1 MRRVLTSC
9 FLGASMLGAIDYS
22 PEVKAIQTPNNLVTS
37 TNKPDSTI
45 VEYIN
50 PILITHIDDPLMNA
64 MIQVESRGK
73 DSIIGDNGKAIGILQ
88 MHKIAVRSV
97 NKILKKND
105 IDLEY
110 SYDDRYSR
118 EKTIEMYW
126 IWRNSKHSNHSDEV
140 IARSWN
146 GGPKGPNK
154 SATLHYWNKV
164 VKEIKIHH
172 QKLVLVDG
180 VEVL

>member
-1 MRRVLTSC
+1 MRTVLTSC

-22 PEVKAIQTPNNLVTS
+22 SEVKATQTPNNLVTS

-50 PILITHIDDPLMNA
+50 PLLITHINDPLMNA

-73 DSIIGDNGKAIGILQ
+73 DSIVGDNGKAVGILQ

-126 IWRNSKHSNHSDEV
+126 IWRNSKHADSDYET

-146 GGPKGPNK
+146 GGPRGPK
-154 SATLHYWNKV
+154 KKATIHYWNKV
-164 VKEIKIHH
+164 EKEVKIHH
-172 QKLVLVDG
+172 QKLMLVDG
-180 VEVL
+180 MEVL